1 MILGIGTD
9 IVTTKRIE
17 EKVLTRDGFR
27 KYVFSEEEIAYCEKV
42 KNCFE
47 SYAVRFAAKEAFLK
61 CLGTGLAVNAELN
74 EIEIQN
80 TTSGKPE
87 IKLSEALCEKVKEI
101 FGVKY
106 FKAHV
111 SLSHTSEAA
120 LAFIIIET
128 DSNEL
133 A

>member
-9 IVTTKRIE
+9 VVTTQRIE
-17 EKVLTRDGFR
+17 EKILTRDGFR

-47 SYAVRFAAKEAFLK
+47 SYAARFAVKEAFLK

-74 EIEIQN
+74 EIEIL
-80 TTSGKPE
+80 TTASGKPE
-87 IKLSEALCEKVKEI
+87 VRLSEGLCEKVKEL
-101 FGVKY
+101 FNVKY
-106 FKAHV
+106 FKTHI
-111 SLSHTSEAA
+111 SLSHTSETAM
-120 LAFIIIET
+120 AFVILET
-128 DSNEL
+128 DGNEL